1 MRQHTFYEEAFQKDS
16 SNVQLWWQMA
26 QTYRFTYQY
35 NLAAQF
41 YASILQAD
49 QSNSYPEAQLWLGMM
64 LKQTEAYE
72 EAIVVLRAYLDA
84 QLNPSDFTTGKP

>member
-1 MRQHTFYEEAFQKDS
+1 
-16 SNVQLWWQMA
+16 MA

-41 YASILQAD
+41 YASVLQAD

-84 QLNPSDFTTGKP
+84 QLNPSDFYYRKALMELKGPTWL